1 MLQKAEKIF
10 PWRDPK
16 DETAHIQAK
25 TIKSK
30 LKIVIRLTNF
40 LTDRHIFI
48 GLTRRDISDLTLFI
62 GTLQKNLRDFII
74 KKENMQLKNSSQRY
88 LSM

>member
-1 MLQKAEKIF
+1 MKKTKKNVYGKKAFAACYKKAEKIF

-30 LKIVIRLTNF
+30 LKSVIRLTNF
-40 LTDRHIFI
+40 LTDRNIFI

-62 GTLQKNLRDFII
+62 GTLQKT
-74 KKENMQLKNSSQRY
+74 
-88 LSM
+88 